1 MSGLSQPKR
10 RSSCI
15 VAEGF
20 IGILKGCDFDMK
32 TKKQQELVD
41 SFLDALDNELGSLY
55 REIVMYL
62 SELGYYPRKQRSYI
76 VFKHDLHNREMA
88 KIGMTQTKDGLLYFS
103 LRFSACKGYSER
115 FANVIRDYINNNPN
129 KLFPHCENG
138 RCVFRADGERAPYYE
153 VTFRD
158 GETQSCCGAKALV
171 IPNDDL
177 VAIEETKRLI
187 KEEHNYLMKHEAGI
201 S

>member
-1 MSGLSQPKR
+1 
-10 RSSCI
+10 
-15 VAEGF
+15 
-20 IGILKGCDFDMK
+20 MK
-32 TKKQQELVD
+32 TKKQQELID
-41 SFLDALDNELGSLY
+41 SFLDVLDHELGSLY
-55 REIVMYL
+55 REIVMCL

-76 VFKHDLHNREMA
+76 VFKHDLHNKEMA
-88 KIGMTQTKDGLLYFS
+88 KMGITWTKDASPYFD

-115 FANVIRDYINNNPN
+115 FAEVIRAYINKNPN

-153 VTFRD
+153 VASLD
-158 GETQSCCGAKALV
+158 GKIKSCCGAKALT

-177 VAIEETKRLI
+177 VALDEIRILI
-187 KEEHNYLMKHEAGI
+187 KEEHEYLMKHGAGI